1 MQVNIVHF
9 LQSGVWQT
17 FTKVSLKH
25 SFYANLLNSYC
36 VAGTAL
42 GSKPQFLGLKLIV
55 GL

>member
-17 FTKVSLKH
+17 STKVSLKH